1 MSDKIDR
8 RKFTAHDLEATIQT
22 AGKQEIKSAP
32 SEIMK
37 LQKKLL
43 AAVSN
48 KINARRLFKLM
59 IKYAEK
65 MQPVCK
71 KNPICVICKRQI
83 HSFLYHNQVNPK

>member
-1 MSDKIDR
+1 MSDEIDR

-48 KINARRLFKLM
+48 KINARRLFT
-59 IKYAEK
+59 
-65 MQPVCK
+65 PT
-71 KNPICVICKRQI
+71 
-83 HSFLYHNQVNPK
+83 